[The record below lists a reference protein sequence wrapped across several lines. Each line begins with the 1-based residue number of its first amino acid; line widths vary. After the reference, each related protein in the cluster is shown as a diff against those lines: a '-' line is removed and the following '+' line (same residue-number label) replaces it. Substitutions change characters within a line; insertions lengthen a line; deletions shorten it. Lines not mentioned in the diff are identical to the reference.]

1 MKSFHLIYKTVFLIS
16 CILTNNDMTKNYDS
30 TYRLPDKLAYLK
42 TEDNYKSQ
50 NITKSK
56 KRIPQK
62 GTVTAMSRWEETV
75 K

>member
-1 MKSFHLIYKTVFLIS
+1 
-16 CILTNNDMTKNYDS
+16 MTKNYDS
-30 TYRLPDKLAYLK
+30 TYRLSDKLAYLK

-62 GTVTAMSRWEETV
+62 GTVTAMSR
-75 K
+75 